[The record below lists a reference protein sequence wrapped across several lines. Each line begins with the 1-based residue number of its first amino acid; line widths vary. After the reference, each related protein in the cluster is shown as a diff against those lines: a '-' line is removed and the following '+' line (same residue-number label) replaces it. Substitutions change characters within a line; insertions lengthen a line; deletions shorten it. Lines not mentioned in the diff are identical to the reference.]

1 MATLENLNMVE
12 KYVENS
18 ENQPKSYLWDNYISM
33 TITVDIFVYKDTH
46 ICDFI
51 YIWDHIKQFV
61 FIRNF

>member
-18 ENQPKSYLWDNYISM
+18 KNQPKSYLWDNYISM

-46 ICDFI
+46 IYDFI
-51 YIWDHIKQFV
+51 YIWNHIKQFV